1 MASVD
6 GTWKLTVNSP
16 MGQQNIDLN
25 LTSSGSTLTGS
36 LSGAMGSTD
45 IKNGTVDGDSISFE
59 AQITEPF
66 SIAITVT
73 GDVAGDEL
81 KGQVKTQ
88 GFGSFPMKG
97 VRA

>member
-1 MASVD
+1 MANVD

-25 LTSSGSTLTGS
+25 LATSGSELTGS
-36 LSGAMGSTD
+36 LTGAMGSTE
-45 IKNGTVDGDSISFE
+45 IKNGKVEGDSISFE

-66 SIAITVT
+66 AISITVT